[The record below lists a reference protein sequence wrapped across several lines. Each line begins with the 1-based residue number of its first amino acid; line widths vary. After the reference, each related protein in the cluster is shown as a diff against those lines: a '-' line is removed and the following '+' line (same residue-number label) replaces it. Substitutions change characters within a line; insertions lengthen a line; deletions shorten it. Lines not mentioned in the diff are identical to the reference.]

1 MGRMMRAAIE
11 RAGLSDV
18 AERALS
24 GKGLDAKDLK
34 RLRKADVLVLAG
46 LADAVRE
53 KHRGHEVR
61 VLTVDAASV
70 ASDLKLLELDAGRAD
85 GATGQELLIEIAVA
99 RLTTPAAQGI
109 AVSFEQLGLELAQTA
124 LVFGADA
131 LVGDLGSRRTL
142 PLLDGPLARRTE
154 LTGLIERTGRTARF
168 DDEDAVTAARLAE
181 QRS

>member
-11 RAGLSDV
+11 RAGLTDV

-24 GKGLDAKDLK
+24 GKGLSPADLK

-53 KHRGHEVR
+53 KHRGHEVQ
-61 VLTVDAASV
+61 VLTAEAASR

-99 RLTTPAAQGI
+99 RLTTPAGQGI

-142 PLLDGPLARRTE
+142 PLLDGPVARRVE
-154 LTGLIERTGRTARF
+154 LMGLIERTGRTPRF
-168 DDEDAVTAARLAE
+168 VDDDAADAARAAE